1 MKSLNEADEKIII
14 DKIRELSP
22 DKRKEVLDFV
32 DFLASRSKVK
42 KWVEFDEWA
51 MNLARKKGFSKLKY
65 EDIALIVEDLRSG
78 R

>member
-1 MKSLNEADEKIII
+1 METLNEADEKVIIE
-14 DKIRELSP
+14 KIRELSP

-32 DFLASRSKVK
+32 DFLASRSKVE

-51 MNLARKKGFSKLKY
+51 MNLAKKKRFSRLKY
-65 EDIALIVEDLRSG
+65 EDIAHIVEDLRSG